1 MPLHLFRGQFTD
13 LIDIVSY
20 QYIDWVCAEIV
31 VEFSIRVASSQRGE
45 LYFTNL
51 LQLRNNGARARGAQ
65 RDNRIHA

>member
-31 VEFSIRVASSQRGE
+31 VEFSIRVASS
-45 LYFTNL
+45 
-51 LQLRNNGARARGAQ
+51 
-65 RDNRIHA
+65 